1 MDKRQ
6 ITDGVYWM
14 GAIDWDRRIFDSLVP
29 LPDGTSYNAY
39 LIEGSEKTVLL
50 DTVDPPMAD
59 KLMAQLDG
67 IPKID
72 FVVAHHAE
80 QDHSGSIP
88 LVLERFPEAKVIC
101 TPKAQPMLVDLLEIP
116 ESAFV
121 TVKDGEKLSLG
132 DKTLTF
138 VHTPWVHWPETM
150 VSYLEEERI
159 LFSCDFFAC
168 HIASADLFVTD
179 QGRVHEAA
187 KRFFAQ
193 IMMPFTPM
201 VVKNLEKV
209 KDYDIRIIA
218 PSHGPIHDQPAWII
232 DAYHDWVS
240 SPPRNM
246 VVLPYVTMHAS
257 TEQMV
262 DYLAAALVRKGVRV
276 ERFNLLVTDTG
287 KLAKAL
293 VDAATVVIGTP
304 TVLGGPHP
312 LAAYCAIL
320 ANALRPPKTRFLS
333 VIGSYGWGGRTV
345 ETLTGLVPNLK
356 AEVLD
361 PVLCKGVMA
370 ESDAEALDNL
380 AATIAQKH
388 KELNLV

>member
-201 VVKNLEKV
+201 VAKNLQKV